1 MALRKL
7 TTLVAILTLLS
18 IWGASSH
25 AAKRSCRPLGPNET
39 VSVDFKATPLRDV
52 VRFISCA
59 TELNMVLEPSSLG
72 GRTITVVAPRPVK
85 APELIPLLSAG
96 LRHIGLVAE
105 RRGAYLLIRASS
117 AHLPSKRRSSN
128 GR

>member
-1 MALRKL
+1 MALHKL
-7 TTLVAILTLLS
+7 TTVIAILTLLS
-18 IWGASSH
+18 IWSTWSH
-25 AAKRSCRPLGPNET
+25 AAKRACRPLAPDESVN
-39 VSVDFKATPLRDV
+39 VDFKDAPLRDV

-85 APELIPLLSAG
+85 APELMPLLSAG

-105 RRGAYLLIRASS
+105 RRGAYLLIRASP
-117 AHLPSKRRSSN
+117 AHLPSKRRSSS